1 MSNRKY
7 LEYRTYTKTVHASL
21 VVIPRSS
28 FPGLNFRGD
37 VEAGANFYISVNEVQ
52 DFEDVGPYPKS
63 YQPQGDRQLGT
74 LHNSDFVNIT
84 FTVFLGI

>member
-1 MSNRKY
+1 MTVDKRCSTLLVLRIQNRYEKGR
-7 LEYRTYTKTVHASL
+7 LGHRHGSVKVED
-21 VVIPRSS
+21 RSQAV
-28 FPGLNFRGD
+28 L
-37 VEAGANFYISVNEVQ
+37 SVNEVQ